1 MKRTG
6 WVFVFVWLLSPALH
20 AWDVTV
26 GSSFKILD
34 VVRTDAKIVFPL
46 ERKKYANIRV
56 LNRATY
62 QELLRC
68 ADPCKLVENVET
80 PRVAQVRPANTQQNM
95 WIAQVDYLPAW
106 RLTFLVFKKGN
117 NYSIRFPEH
126 VEFLNQVLKERT
138 QEVILQAIHEEDK

>member
-6 WVFVFVWLLSPALH
+6 WVLVFVLLLSPALY
-20 AWDVTV
+20 AWDITV
-26 GSSFKILD
+26 GSSFKILE
-34 VVRTDAKIVFPL
+34 VARAGEKIIFPL

-68 ADPCKLVENVET
+68 ADPCKLAGEIET
-80 PRVAQVRPANTQQNM
+80 PRVALVRPASTQKNM

-106 RLTFLVFKKGN
+106 RLTFLVFKKGDN
-117 NYSIRFPEH
+117 FSIRFPEH

-138 QEVILQAIHEEDK
+138 QEVILQAIDEENK